1 MGDTCWAPD
10 WGGLKTVGAGVK
22 VSSIFLVAGE
32 FYSVKWAFLRVKE
45 KSRILVNFDWNT
57 KEVAPLFWSWNI
69 TTNYVVSYFFLAY
82 EVVEKKRQ
90 FAYEIL
96 LFSVELKVI
105 FISNTPQNTL
115 SSSVNMYDGL
125 WQDTWPI
132 IA

>member
-1 MGDTCWAPD
+1 MWKDVNTSEWVTPVEPQTEGAWKLWEQELKSAP
-10 WGGLKTVGAGVK
+10 
-22 VSSIFLVAGE
+22 SS
-32 FYSVKWAFLRVKE
+32 SWP
-45 KSRILVNFDWNT
+45 SRILVNFDWNT

-69 TTNYVVSYFFLAY
+69 TINYVVSYFFLAD